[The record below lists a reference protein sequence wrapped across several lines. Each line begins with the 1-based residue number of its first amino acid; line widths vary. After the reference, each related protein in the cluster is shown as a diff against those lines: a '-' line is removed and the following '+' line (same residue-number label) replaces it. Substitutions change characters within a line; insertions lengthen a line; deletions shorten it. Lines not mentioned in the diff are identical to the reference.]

1 MFFWTNEREPRPI
14 PGPLVGE
21 TMASLIRMQTWVPSP
36 LEASVCLTRN

>member
-21 TMASLIRMQTWVPSP
+21 TMASLIRMQTWMP
-36 LEASVCLTRN
+36 LTPGGFCLSH